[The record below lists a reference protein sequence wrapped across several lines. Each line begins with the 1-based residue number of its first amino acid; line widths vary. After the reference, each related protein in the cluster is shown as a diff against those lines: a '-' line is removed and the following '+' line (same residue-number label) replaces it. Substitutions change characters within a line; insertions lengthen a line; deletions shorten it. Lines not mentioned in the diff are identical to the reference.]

1 MPPSCPLFE
10 AQERA
15 EILQSRKQPTLPT
28 TLEKELTINPF
39 LQAVDLAQFI
49 TLRQQKDQA

>member
-1 MPPSCPLFE
+1 MPPSCALFE